1 MNDLQRIYHDD
12 VIVSLEE
19 LQHRLQVVL
28 QEGIEGSG
36 ERVNAQVILGRIFR
50 DVEAKLNKFDV
61 LMIHNCQAE
70 YHNPGF

>member
-12 VIVSLEE
+12 VVGGLEE
-19 LQHRLQVVL
+19 LQHQLQVIL

-36 ERVNAQVILGRIFR
+36 ERISAQVILGRLFR

-61 LMIHNCQAE
+61 LMVHNCQAD
-70 YHNPGF
+70 PIRGFS